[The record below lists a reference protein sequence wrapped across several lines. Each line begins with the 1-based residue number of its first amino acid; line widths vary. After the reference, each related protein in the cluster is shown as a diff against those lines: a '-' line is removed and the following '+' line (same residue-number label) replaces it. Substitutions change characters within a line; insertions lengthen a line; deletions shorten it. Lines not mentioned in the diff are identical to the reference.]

1 MEVWSSHFLVS
12 STLEKMFS
20 FPFNKS
26 IVQLVVHAVWVFLT
40 AFLLLSS
47 SLPHRT
53 QCACSARG
61 GLGMWASGQILML
74 HPLMAFLSHS
84 AFSQGWDVVTI
95 MKGLNW
101 VMRSPPFL
109 QISWSSTQIM
119 LKTCWWNQEISVLF
133 IHAFISSFYFRRVHL
148 NTYNM
153 VLDTKNYR
161 HKSENCLTLKQL
173 HSSLS

>member
-1 MEVWSSHFLVS
+1 MSQPHSKVLVTSVKEMANSPTFLWSQMEVWSSHFLVS
-12 STLEKMFS
+12 STLEKTFS

-40 AFLLLSS
+40 TFLLLSP

-61 GLGMWASGQILML
+61 GVRNVNFWANPNAPPFDGF
-74 HPLMAFLSHS
+74 PLP
-84 AFSQGWDVVTI
+84 QWWDVVTF

-101 VMRSPPFL
+101 GTRSLPFL

-119 LKTCWWNQEISVLF
+119 LKPYWWNQEMSILF
-133 IHAFISSFYFRRVHL
+133 IHAFISSFYF
-148 NTYNM
+148 NM
-153 VLDTKNYR
+153 YI
-161 HKSENCLTLKQL
+161 
-173 HSSLS
+173 

>member
-1 MEVWSSHFLVS
+1 MSQPHSKVLVTSVKEMANSPTFLWSQMEVWSSHFLVS
-12 STLEKMFS
+12 STLEKTFS

-40 AFLLLSS
+40 TFLLLSP

-61 GLGMWASGQILML
+61 GVRNVSFWANPNAPPFDGF
-74 HPLMAFLSHS
+74 PLP
-84 AFSQGWDVVTI
+84 QWWDVVTF

-101 VMRSPPFL
+101 GTRSLPFL

-119 LKTCWWNQEISVLF
+119 LKPYWWNQEMSILF
-133 IHAFISSFYFRRVHL
+133 IHAFISSFYF
-148 NTYNM
+148 NM
-153 VLDTKNYR
+153 YI
-161 HKSENCLTLKQL
+161 
-173 HSSLS
+173 